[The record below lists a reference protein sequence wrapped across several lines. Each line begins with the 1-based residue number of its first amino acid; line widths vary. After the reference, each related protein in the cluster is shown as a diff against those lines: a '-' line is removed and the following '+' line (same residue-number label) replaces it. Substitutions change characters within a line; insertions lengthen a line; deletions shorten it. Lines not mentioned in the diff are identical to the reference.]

1 MPVTAPKALDR
12 HLARQ
17 SLGDTMAAG
26 YNHKKEK
33 TCIEAC
39 CRPPNPR
46 ILDQSTGKSNLHARQ
61 SWTLSGGCWPLVRIC
76 SGKPWDPFHTH
87 AGCSCGCW
95 ATSHEDRM
103 HAVYQYL
110 PLNSAQC
117 CSSLMSGACGLGS
130 HAGRASVHN
139 SQRPRC

>member
-46 ILDQSTGKSNLHARQ
+46 ILDQSTGNPTCMQDKVGLCLVAAGLWCGSAVANHG
-61 SWTLSGGCWPLVRIC
+61 TLSIRMPGAHVDVGLLHMKTACMLSTSIC
-76 SGKPWDPFHTH
+76 P
-87 AGCSCGCW
+87 
-95 ATSHEDRM
+95 
-103 HAVYQYL
+103 
-110 PLNSAQC
+110 
-117 CSSLMSGACGLGS
+117 
-130 HAGRASVHN
+130 
-139 SQRPRC
+139 